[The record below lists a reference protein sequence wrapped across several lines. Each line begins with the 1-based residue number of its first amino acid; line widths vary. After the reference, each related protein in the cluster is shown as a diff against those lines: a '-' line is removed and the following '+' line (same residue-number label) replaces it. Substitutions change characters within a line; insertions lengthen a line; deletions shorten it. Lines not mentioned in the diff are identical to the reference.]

1 MNEFTVVGLV
11 VASQAKPSH
20 LY

>member
-11 VASQAKPSH
+11 VASH
-20 LY
+20 LYW